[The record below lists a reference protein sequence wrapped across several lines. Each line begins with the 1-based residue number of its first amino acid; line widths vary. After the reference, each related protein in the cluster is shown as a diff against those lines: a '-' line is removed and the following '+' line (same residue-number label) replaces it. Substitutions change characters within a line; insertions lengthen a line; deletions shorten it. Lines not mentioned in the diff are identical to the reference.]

1 MLTSYYSQR
10 ATSYFT
16 MQSLLTAYRLLRTT
30 YNLQLRRVHVAWQAG
45 LRLRVDARAAARLE
59 QRVLTSGAVA
69 TGLVQLR
76 DARGGRAA
84 TGTMESG
91 VLVEEVAAE
100 RMAPA
105 AEGVARAAVAAG
117 EGAVVEEED
126 ATGAVV
132 AVGSREW
139 YKLLPGGMTVE
150 VCTRAWQLLR
160 LLHTHYLP
168 PTPNYFETTGH
179 LLRC

>member
-16 MQSLLTAYRLLRTT
+16 MQSLLTAHRLLRTT

-59 QRVLTSGAVA
+59 QRVLTSEAVA
-69 TGLVQLR
+69 TGLQQLR

-84 TGTMESG
+84 TGTVESG
-91 VLVEEVAAE
+91 VEEVAAQ

-126 ATGAVV
+126 AAGAVV

-168 PTPNYFETTGH
+168 PTPNYFETTDH